1 MKVLVVGGG
10 GREHAIV
17 KALHRSGP
25 DLYAVMGND
34 NPGIRRVAREVL
46 IHDVTDVQTVVAW
59 GEARGVDLAVIG
71 PEAPLA
77 AGIADTLEAGGI
89 PSVGPD
95 REAAQLE
102 TSKEFTRDLMRDHR
116 IPGLI
121 DYWAFDRMEDFRAWL
136 KDCDIEF
143 VIKPIGLTG
152 GKGVRVWGDHF
163 RTKREAEAYAQEILT
178 LKIGGQARFLVEEKA
193 VGEEFSLQALC
204 DGARLLPTPLAQDH
218 KRAYENDE
226 GPNTGG
232 MGSYSDADHL
242 LPFLTRKDYNA
253 ALDTMRAT
261 VNAMA
266 KRGTP
271 FRGVLYGGFISTRE
285 GVRLL
290 EYNVRFADP
299 ECMNVLPILEDDF
312 LGLCGKLVDG
322 NLPLAAQFAR
332 KATVCKYVVPPG
344 YGTKPKAGVRLEVDE
359 AGIAKAGAEL
369 FYAAVDERDGG
380 VFTTT
385 SRALALVGIS
395 DSLAKAEATAEAGL
409 RHVKGDMFVRH
420 DIGTAKAI
428 ERKVERMRILRAG

>member
-17 KALHRSGP
+17 RSLQRSGSEI
-25 DLYAVMGND
+25 YALMGNA
-34 NPGIRRVAREVL
+34 NPGIRRASKEVL
-46 IHDVTDVQTVVAW
+46 VHDVTDVPTVVAW
-59 GEARGVDLAVIG
+59 AEARQVDLAIVG

-77 AGIADTLEAGGI
+77 AGIVDALEVAGV
-89 PSVGPD
+89 PAVGPD
-95 REAAQLE
+95 REAARLE
-102 TSKEFTRDLMRDHR
+102 TSKEFTRDLMREHR

-121 DYWAFDRMEDFRAWL
+121 DYWAFDRLEDFHAWL
-136 KDCDIEF
+136 GDCDIEF
-143 VIKPIGLTG
+143 VMKPIGLTG

-163 RTKREAEAYAQEILT
+163 RTKGEAEAYAKEILSQR
-178 LKIGGQARFLVEEKA
+178 IGGQARFLVEEKA

-204 DGARLLPTPLAQDH
+204 DGTRLLPTPLAQDH
-218 KRAYENDE
+218 KRAYDNDE

-242 LPFLTRKDYNA
+242 LPFLTRKDYDA

-261 VNAMA
+261 VDAMA
-266 KRGTP
+266 RRGTP
-271 FRGVLYGGFISTRE
+271 FRGVLYGGFTATRD

-312 LGLCGKLVDG
+312 LDLCGKLVDG
-322 NLPLAAQFAR
+322 NLPMATRFAR

-344 YGTKPKAGVRLEVDE
+344 YGTKSKAGVPLEVDE
-359 AGIAKAGAEL
+359 AGIATAGADL

-380 VFTTT
+380 VYTTT
-385 SRALALVGIS
+385 SRSLAIVGIA
-395 DSLAKAEATAEAGL
+395 DTLPKAEATAEAGL
-409 RHVKGDMFVRH
+409 RHVKGEYYVRH
-420 DIGTAKAI
+420 DIGTADAI
-428 ERKVERMRILRAG
+428 ERKVERMRGLRGA